1 MPSHIYISAL
11 IYLLA
16 ATPLAADPLHDEL
29 SGLRISSYR
38 APVPET
44 VPGGQTI
51 DLGKL
56 VALRDEGAMLID
68 VMGAPGHQI
77 RKDGSWVIATPHRT
91 IPGAIWLPETGHG
104 RLEAK
109 IEDYLDIALA
119 DCPKTRAIVVF
130 CRSDCWMSWN
140 VVQHISKLEF
150 TNISWFPGGLDEWID
165 AQQSTENATPYTGS
179 VCRSAK

>member
-44 VPGGQTI
+44 VPGGRTI
-51 DLGKL
+51 DLGEL

-109 IEDYLDIALA
+109 IE
-119 DCPKTRAIVVF
+119 F

-140 VVQHISKLEF
+140 AVQHISKLEF